1 MFVLNNSSETQTS
14 LLVGEIEGIKIC
26 NNLVALVYTP
36 SNLHLEAGSAPATAF
51 GSGISSGES
60 DEPGIK
66 FSCSAWIF
74 FSSAHLHPAAKAS
87 VCREDQMIS
96 VDKGISQEKVT
107 ASPGHHGNVRTGI

>member
-66 FSCSAWIF
+66 FSCSDG
-74 FSSAHLHPAAKAS
+74 FSSHLLIFILQLKPQFAE
-87 VCREDQMIS
+87 RI
-96 VDKGISQEKVT
+96 
-107 ASPGHHGNVRTGI
+107 R